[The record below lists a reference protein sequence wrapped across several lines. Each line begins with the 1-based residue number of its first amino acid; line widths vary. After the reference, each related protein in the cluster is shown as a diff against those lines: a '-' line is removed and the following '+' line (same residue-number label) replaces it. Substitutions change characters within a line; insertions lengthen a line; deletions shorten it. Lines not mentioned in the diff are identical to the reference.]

1 MLYIDNI
8 ANGRGSNA
16 SFEMSADIT
25 EDKSTHCIKCKM
37 LSDWPPVAQVCVC
50 VCVCVCESR
59 TPKTLSDRL
68 QGGKNK
74 NTLDLKSQIYILI
87 CQLSGIR
94 HFI

>member
-50 VCVCVCESR
+50 VCVCVKVGHQRHYLIAYRGE
-59 TPKTLSDRL
+59 KI
-68 QGGKNK
+68 K
-74 NTLDLKSQIYILI
+74 IL
-87 CQLSGIR
+87 
-94 HFI
+94 